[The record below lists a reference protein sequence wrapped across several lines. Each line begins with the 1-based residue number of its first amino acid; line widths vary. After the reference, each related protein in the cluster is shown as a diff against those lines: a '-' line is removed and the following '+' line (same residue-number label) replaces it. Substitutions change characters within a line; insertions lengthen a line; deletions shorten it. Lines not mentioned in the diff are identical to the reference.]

1 MKYDALIVASGK
13 GQRSNLGYNKV
24 FYVMKD
30 GKNVLDHSLSLF
42 MADPDCEKIVVVT
55 NEEYFNEIKDDQK
68 IIKVKG
74 GKERKDSVNNGL
86 KEVSSEYVLIHDG
99 ARPFLHPE
107 ALKAVKEK
115 LNECNACVL
124 GRMALDT
131 IKYVENGRIMRTID
145 RNNIFLAETPQAF
158 RSELIKDCYARAD
171 ETIFT
176 DDASLAEAFGH
187 EVMIVIDEYDN
198 RKLTTQEDFRKL

>member
-55 NEEYFNEIKDDQK
+55 NEEYFSEIKDDQK

-74 GKERKDSVNNGL
+74 GKERKDSVNNG
-86 KEVSSEYVLIHDG
+86 
-99 ARPFLHPE
+99 
-107 ALKAVKEK
+107 
-115 LNECNACVL
+115 
-124 GRMALDT
+124 
-131 IKYVENGRIMRTID
+131 
-145 RNNIFLAETPQAF
+145 
-158 RSELIKDCYARAD
+158 
-171 ETIFT
+171 
-176 DDASLAEAFGH
+176 
-187 EVMIVIDEYDN
+187 
-198 RKLTTQEDFRKL
+198 